1 MHAVGM
7 RTVAAAIA
15 LTVLVCVVA
24 IGGSEPLRGA
34 TEESAGTQRAPE
46 RVAEAAKPLRGQL
59 PPEVFV
65 FYPDEE
71 PAMPAWL
78 PWTILGLAA
87 AGIVAAGLLLFR
99 DLRLRGGRRL
109 GRRRARRPAPGPAAT
124 DPSIA
129 ATEDDAEVARRAVE
143 AALKPLHD
151 SADPRSAVIAA
162 YARME
167 EVLAAR
173 ELGRRTPEAPREY
186 LARVLREHG
195 MPGRPLTTLTAL
207 FEEAR
212 FSLHPIPRS
221 APRRAL
227 SELENA
233 RVALAAMRSSR
244 SGTADRGI
252 PPGPGVRPRARRP
265 TP

>member
-1 MHAVGM
+1 VHAVNK
-7 RTVAAAIA
+7 RTVGAAIG
-15 LTVLVCVVA
+15 LTLLVCVVA
-24 IGGSEPLRGA
+24 IAGREPLRG
-34 TEESAGTQRAPE
+34 TTGQPTGTRQAPE

-59 PPEVFV
+59 PAEVFV

-167 EVLAAR
+167 EVLAER

-186 LARVLREHG
+186 LVRVLREKG

-233 RVALAAMRSSR
+233 RVALAAIDEHNSASHVLAHAESSR
-244 SGTADRGI
+244 W
-252 PPGPGVRPRARRP
+252 GVP
-265 TP
+265 